1 MAQRRLPSPSR
12 TGVITAAAL
21 HFDAPLDE
29 LLPRLVHDP
38 DSIEFGVIGMDSQ
51 TRVEVYNRFEAQASG
66 LSPERV
72 IGRPFFDEI
81 GLCMNNYLVAQR
93 FLDEPAL
100 DEQLDYVLTLR
111 MRPTRVRL
119 RLVKRAGEARQ
130 WVLLRWEA
138 R

>member
-1 MAQRRLPSPSR
+1 M
-12 TGVITAAAL
+12 TATAAL

-29 LLPRLVHDP
+29 LLPLLVHAP
-38 DSIEFGVIGMDSQ
+38 DSAEFGVIGMDLQ
-51 TRVEVYNRFEAQASG
+51 TRVVIYNRFESQASG

-72 IGRPFFDEI
+72 IGRPFFDEV